1 MQQRLLWT
9 DGMLQYLQEDKRVLQ
24 PLSSE
29 ATRFLSADTD
39 PVQIHLD
46 LALSTPD
53 FLGDTV
59 ES

>member
-1 MQQRLLWT
+1 
-9 DGMLQYLQEDKRVLQ
+9 MLQYLQEDKRSYHPCLLKELGFAQ
-24 PLSSE
+24 Q
-29 ATRFLSADTD
+29 TDTD

-46 LALSTPD
+46 LALRTPD